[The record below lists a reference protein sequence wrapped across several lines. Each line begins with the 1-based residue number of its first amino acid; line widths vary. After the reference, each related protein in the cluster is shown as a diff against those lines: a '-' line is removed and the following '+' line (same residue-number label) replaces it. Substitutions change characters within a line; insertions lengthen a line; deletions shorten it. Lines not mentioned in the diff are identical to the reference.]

1 MTARQC
7 HDGVGIETKRR
18 TGGGAFE
25 QRSVLQVPD
34 DSVRDRRR
42 EPVGGAT
49 CRNAEALETWPS
61 PILHGG
67 PAAAVEDLD
76 HDAGMNRRRSPGLK
90 RAGGSAAGSNSRRA
104 VRPMRFHP
112 PGLSTA

>member
-1 MTARQC
+1 MTARQRS
-7 HDGVGIETKRR
+7 DGVGIETKRG

-25 QRSVLQVPD
+25 ERSVLRVPD
-34 DSVRDRRR
+34 DSVRDHRR

-49 CRNAEALETWPS
+49 RWNAEALETWPS
-61 PILHGG
+61 PILDGG
-67 PAAAVEDLD
+67 PMAGVDDLD
-76 HDAGMNRRRSPGLK
+76 HDVGMNRSRSPGLK
-90 RAGGSAAGSNSRRA
+90 RTGGSAAGSNSCRV